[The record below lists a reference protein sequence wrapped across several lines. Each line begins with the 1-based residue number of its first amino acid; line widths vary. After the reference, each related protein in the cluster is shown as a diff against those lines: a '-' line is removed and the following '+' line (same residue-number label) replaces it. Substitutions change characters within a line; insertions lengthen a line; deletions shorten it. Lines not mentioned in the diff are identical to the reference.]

1 MRLWGEVLGSV
12 SINSLGIAVAR
23 VSKATLAKTGATESD
38 LAGLA
43 KYLCS
48 IEGTK
53 ATLVLVET
61 DDGWRGSLRTRSR
74 TFNVGR
80 LAKLLGGNGG
90 RKVAGFLAT
99 DELVSG
105 TLVDESRKTSPK
117 SVEIK

>member
-1 MRLWGEVLGSV
+1 MRLWGEVLGTV
-12 SINSLGIAVAR
+12 SINSLGIAVAK
-23 VSKATLAKTGATESD
+23 VSQATLAKTNATEHD
-38 LAGLA
+38 LSGLA

-61 DDGWRGSLRTRSR
+61 AKGWRGSLRTQSR
-74 TFNVGR
+74 TFDVGR

-105 TLVDESRKTSPK
+105 KIDIV
-117 SVEIK
+117 

>member
-23 VSKATLAKTGATESD
+23 VSKATLAKTSATEKD

-61 DDGWRGSLRTRSR
+61 DTGWRGSLRTQSR

-99 DELVSG
+99 DAVISG
-105 TLVDESRKTSPK
+105 TIGGVDRLSAVKKAKGE
-117 SVEIK
+117 